1 MPLTNLQYDAIMRMY
16 DTIRTD
22 NRHIQ
27 NNRYEEVI
35 STCPE
40 YKNIEDE
47 IISVSMNAASSLISG
62 NAADYRQKLE
72 VLNNRKKECL
82 RSIGKPDDYLDNIYT
97 CPKCKD
103 TGYINQQRCSCFNKK
118 AIELVYHDSNLKNIT
133 ANENFDNFSYKW
145 YDNTI
150 PNPANGLTP
159 YNNMQQVVSICHSFA
174 DNFDKEFSNLL
185 LFGDTGVGKT
195 FLSNCIAKELL
206 DSAHSVIY
214 LTAIELFKKF
224 EEQDFGNKNNKE
236 AGYDYILD
244 CDLLAKELLDS
255 AHSVIYLTAIE
266 LFKKFEEQDFG
277 NKNNKEAGY
286 DYILDCDL
294 LIIDDLGT
302 EVGNAYTN
310 SKLFYCINERMLRK
324 KSVLIS
330 TNLSLSEIRDTYSER
345 VFSRITSCYK
355 ILKLFGADIR
365 ILKRTQT

>member
-62 NAADYRQKLE
+62 NAADYHQKLE

-244 CDLLAKELLDS
+244 CDLL
-255 AHSVIYLTAIE
+255 
-266 LFKKFEEQDFG
+266 
-277 NKNNKEAGY
+277 
-286 DYILDCDL
+286 
-294 LIIDDLGT
+294 IIDDLGT

>member
-185 LFGDTGVGKT
+185 LFGNTGIGKT
-195 FLSNCIAKELL
+195 FLSNCI
-206 DSAHSVIY
+206 
-214 LTAIELFKKF
+214 
-224 EEQDFGNKNNKE
+224 
-236 AGYDYILD
+236 
-244 CDLLAKELLDS
+244 AKELLDS